1 MTHTVVDILPKDA
14 IQSID
19 DPLYTD
25 SFDGDSSDEVI
36 VVAAEH
42 TARAYPTRIL
52 QNHEVVNETFA
63 GKEIAITWCPLCA
76 SAVVYHRRLD
86 GELLTFGVSGKLAD
100 NDLVLYDR
108 ETESEWKQSS
118 GICLSGT
125 HEGKSLTAMPAA
137 TMTWSA
143 FEERFPDGKVLQP
156 PEWGTADYGTDR
168 FAEYMHSDYVGPGG
182 DDRLRTAIE
191 DWSFEFHPKTLT
203 LGITIDG
210 ESRGYPRSVVT
221 AADGVVTDTLGGTEL
236 VVFATDAGLFA
247 YESNQILFEQ
257 TPDKSRFRGDGT
269 VWDPATGRSEDGRTL
284 TRIPNR
290 RLFAFTWRDDN
301 GTDAFFISEQR

>member
-1 MTHTVVDILPKDA
+1 MTHTVVNLLPKDA

-19 DPLYTD
+19 DPEYADT
-25 SFDGDSSDEVI
+25 FDGDSSDEVI
-36 VVAAEH
+36 VVEGED

-76 SAVVYHRRLD
+76 SAVVYDRRVD
-86 GELLTFGVSGKLAD
+86 GDTLTFGVSGKLAD

-125 HEGKSLTAMPAA
+125 HSGKTLTVVPAA

-143 FEERFPDGKVLQP
+143 FEERFPDGEVLQP

-191 DWSFEFHPKTLT
+191 DWPFEFHPKTLT
-203 LGITIDG
+203 LGVTIAG
-210 ESRGYPRSVVT
+210 ESRGYPRAVVT
-221 AADGVVTDTLGGTEL
+221 AAGGVVTDTLGGVEL
-236 VVFATDAGLFA
+236 VVFATEEGIFA
-247 YESNQILFEQ
+247 YERDNISFE
-257 TPDKSRFRGDGT
+257 PSGDANRFHGDGT
-269 VWDPATGRSEDGRTL
+269 IWDPATGRSQDGRTL
-284 TRIPNR
+284 TRIPSR

-301 GTDAFFISEQR
+301 GPAAFYRTD